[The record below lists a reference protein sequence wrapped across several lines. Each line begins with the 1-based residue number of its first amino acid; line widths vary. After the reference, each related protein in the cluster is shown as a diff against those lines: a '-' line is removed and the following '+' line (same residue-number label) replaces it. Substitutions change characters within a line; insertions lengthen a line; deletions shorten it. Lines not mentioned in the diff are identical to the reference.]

1 MCRAWRDFLADP
13 LEWLVLNVEFPDAS
27 RRRRMSEAALRG
39 AAGRARGRLREL
51 VLESSLLLNPS
62 EDVTCLIEELVTA
75 NGASLRKLRVGRKD
89 LPEGE
94 KPPAFLSR
102 LLSLAPSLAEL
113 DARNLSFSV
122 SQETCD
128 VLRGLPPF
136 QTGVVRVPILLLET
150 DPAGDGDVH
159 SVEDMLAV
167 VAAAKAHAPLKGVQI
182 IGYLRPEEVD
192 AFVALAA
199 RRKLEEVHF
208 HEGLFAP
215 DSTPVLAGLL
225 QQKSLEILYL
235 CNDDEFDQD
244 AMFDVWG
251 AQLFASA
258 LRANC
263 TLKLLTLESPRLFDG
278 ALGCSLLIAAAT
290 AHPSLA
296 VLTLTI
302 KEPDW
307 DARLIAHPLAALVAA
322 NSSVFECLRISCE
335 GLGDEGLRPL
345 ALALPQ
351 NKHVVVL
358 TCESCGLSE
367 AFMRDC
373 ACLRHGYRSLLAL
386 TQALYAL
393 LQASCLSWLRIP
405 RLWGSWPRRAMT
417 KHFLMSSTSHET
429 RCQRACTMRAHH
441 GGRRRSTR
449 MKWRRSWR
457 KSIVRHPPSPP

>member
-1 MCRAWRDFLADP
+1 MSQPSASTSLRLLKATPVVSAP
-13 LEWLVLNVEFPDAS
+13 LERAHGRACGLTNVRSSGNLAALLVAS
-27 RRRRMSEAALRG
+27 SLECQLCAPLRSCAACRRMM
-39 AAGRARGRLREL
+39 

-62 EDVTCLIEELVTA
+62 EDVACLIEELVTA

-167 VAAAKAHAPLKGVQI
+167 VAAAEAHAPLKGVQI

-192 AFVALAA
+192 AFIALAA

-278 ALGCSLLIAAAT
+278 ALGCSLQPAHRSRNSAPELGCIDADDQRAGLGRT
-290 AHPSLA
+290 ADCASA
-296 VLTLTI
+296 VATLT
-302 KEPDW
+302 DGV
-307 DARLIAHPLAALVAA
+307 AAL
-322 NSSVFECLRISCE
+322 
-335 GLGDEGLRPL
+335 
-345 ALALPQ
+345 
-351 NKHVVVL
+351 
-358 TCESCGLSE
+358 
-367 AFMRDC
+367 
-373 ACLRHGYRSLLAL
+373 
-386 TQALYAL
+386 
-393 LQASCLSWLRIP
+393 
-405 RLWGSWPRRAMT
+405 
-417 KHFLMSSTSHET
+417 
-429 RCQRACTMRAHH
+429 
-441 GGRRRSTR
+441 
-449 MKWRRSWR
+449 
-457 KSIVRHPPSPP
+457 